1 MTSIT
6 CIIIIIYMLIFLAQ
20 TPYDVIAGEIP
31 SLRPHLLVSSLSKL
45 LSQQFINYPS
55 NQNQDANLTSNS
67 TLNKNYSYP
76 DCSGRY
82 WHSSVYDA
90 NSELLWLLG
99 GLDLEGVVC
108 RGLVAVNTSLVTM
121 DTSCEGCVWRVRSD
135 GVEPDGRYL
144 HTAVATPVS
153 GHSGT
158 SL

>member
-1 MTSIT
+1 M
-6 CIIIIIYMLIFLAQ
+6 
-20 TPYDVIAGEIP
+20 YD
-31 SLRPHLLVSSLSKL
+31 
-45 LSQQFINYPS
+45 
-55 NQNQDANLTSNS
+55 T
-67 TLNKNYSYP
+67 
-76 DCSGRY
+76 
-82 WHSSVYDA
+82 